1 MARSKRRFRGGGTGQ
16 KKKRRKISL
25 EKISKWNKERI
36 EREKLRYAKKEE
48 TQEYKTAGPSTAFQ
62 EESSSSDEEDQQTMT
77 PYQELL
83 ANLGADVAED
93 DDLSDEEDSESEI
106 GDEEGAIGEDG
117 VNDDEVD
124 DDDDSDLEDDDDGA
138 IEDDDDS
145 AIEDD
150 DDDSDIED
158 EEDNDEEIGEVQT
171 GENGLS
177 RKGDGD
183 SNGGEEGEEEE
194 VGEEEE
200 EGGEDEEELASSSE
214 LDDDDDGSDDGKDD
228 DQGQV
233 HKDPF
238 YKRINYELSEDVIS
252 KFGKGRPCNVFE
264 EKWPRLGKLSCFC
277 YDDVSRD
284 EMKLSKE
291 TDFKSLHVPKRVSSS
306 WKEANKGYIEAGSE
320 ANLSR
325 LQQELFSI
333 MNSYQDLVYPER
345 NYQNEEE
352 VRLVYCLHV
361 LSYIIKSRNV
371 VLKHNQMLTAN
382 PDLDTESM
390 RDRGLTRPRVLILVP
405 FRSSALEVI
414 KTMAKILVPSNQSMS
429 HRKRFFD
436 EYGAEDRRP
445 SKFPKPEDWEATF
458 KGNNDDHF
466 RMGVSITRKS
476 FKLYSTFYSADIIIA
491 SPLGLRTVIGAKGE
505 NHHEYDFLSSIELL
519 VMDQTDVF
527 LMQNWEHITH
537 IMDHLHLQPKDSHD
551 VDFSRVRMWA
561 LNKWNKYY
569 RQTLIFSNI
578 NTPEINALASKHCS
592 NMAGRVLV
600 NNVPSLG
607 SIGQVAVQLPQVFH
621 KVECDSFASSHE
633 KRFQFFISKILPQY
647 RESLMSGTMI
657 YIPSYFDFV
666 RVRNYFRKQE
676 INFAQ
681 ICEYT
686 SQSNISRARHY
697 MREGTRHTLIITERL
712 HFFRRFKLRG
722 IHHIIFYQLPTYPH
736 YYSELCN
743 MLETPTTEGAMKEH
757 TCSVLYSKYDAL
769 RLGPVVGLK
778 RNTQMMNSEKN
789 VHMFVSEDV

>member
-25 EKISKWNKERI
+25 EKLSKLNKERI
-36 EREKLRYAKKEE
+36 EREKMRYAKKEE
-48 TQEYKTAGPSTAFQ
+48 TKEYKTSGPSTAS
-62 EESSSSDEEDQQTMT
+62 EELSSSDEEDQQTMT

-106 GDEEGAIGEDG
+106 EGEEGTIGEDG
-117 VNDDEVD
+117 VNDDEVV
-124 DDDDSDLEDDDDGA
+124 DDSD
-138 IEDDDDS
+138 IEDDDS
-145 AIEDD
+145 NI
-150 DDDSDIED
+150 DIED
-158 EEDNDEEIGEVQT
+158 EEDNDEEIGEVQA

-177 RKGDGD
+177 GGEGDGD
-183 SNGGEEGEEEE
+183 SNGRDEGEEEE
-194 VGEEEE
+194 VEVEI
-200 EGGEDEEELASSSE
+200 EDLAELASSSE
-214 LDDDDDGSDDGKDD
+214 LDDDDDDDDGSDDGKDD
-228 DQGQV
+228 NQGQV

-252 KFGKGRPCNVFE
+252 KFGKGRPCNIFE
-264 EKWPRLGKLSCFC
+264 EKWPRLGKLSCSCF
-277 YDDVSRD
+277 DDVSRD
-284 EMKLSKE
+284 EMQICKE

-306 WKEANKGYIEAGSE
+306 WKEANKDYIEAGSE

-333 MNSYQDLVYPER
+333 MNSYKDLVYPER

-352 VRLVYCLHV
+352 IRLVYCLHV
-361 LSYIIKSRNV
+361 LSYIVKSRNV

-414 KTMAKILVPSNQSMS
+414 KTMAKILVPTNQSMS

-436 EYGAEDRRP
+436 EYGLAEERRP
-445 SKFPKPEDWEATF
+445 SKFPKPEDWEALF
-458 KGNNDDHF
+458 KGNYDDHF
-466 RMGVSITRKS
+466 RMGVTITRKS

-621 KVECDSFASSHE
+621 KLECDSYASSHE

-686 SQSNISRARHY
+686 SQANMSRARHY
-697 MREGTRHTLIITERL
+697 MREGTRHTLIVTERL
-712 HFFRRFKLRG
+712 HFFRRFKYHG

-757 TCSVLYSKYDAL
+757 TCSVLYTKYDAL

-778 RNTQMMNSEKN
+778 RNTQMLNSEKN

>member
-48 TQEYKTAGPSTAFQ
+48 TKEYKTAGPSTAFQ

-117 VNDDEVD
+117 VNDDEAD
-124 DDDDSDLEDDDDGA
+124 DDDDSDLEDDDDG
-138 IEDDDDS
+138 

-177 RKGDGD
+177 SGEGDGV
-183 SNGGEEGEEEE
+183 SNGGEEGEEE
-194 VGEEEE
+194 VGEE

-214 LDDDDDGSDDGKDD
+214 LDDDDDGSDDGKED

-238 YKRINYELSEDVIS
+238 YKRVNCELSEDVIS
-252 KFGKGRPCNVFE
+252 KFGKGRPCNIYE

-306 WKEANKGYIEAGSE
+306 WKEANKDYIEAGSE

-352 VRLVYCLHV
+352 IRLVYCLHV

-445 SKFPKPEDWEATF
+445 SKFPKPAHMPT
-458 KGNNDDHF
+458 NDFQSCSAIPHYEKNHIYSGLF
-466 RMGVSITRKS
+466 NRGLCHLIT
-476 FKLYSTFYSADIIIA
+476 
-491 SPLGLRTVIGAKGE
+491 
-505 NHHEYDFLSSIELL
+505 EYDFLSSIELL

-592 NMAGRVLV
+592 NMAGRVSV

-621 KVECDSFASSHE
+621 ARTCRTFYSKSPIQEI
-633 KRFQFFISKILPQY
+633 FFILQILPQY

-686 SQSNISRARHY
+686 SQSNISRVRHY

-778 RNTQMMNSEKN
+778 RNTQMLNSEKN